1 MKYGYTIFYVEDVQ
15 KTVAFYE
22 KAFGFKIKFITP
34 ENDYGELIS
43 GETTLSFASHELG
56 KANFG
61 RDFQLASIREK
72 AYTMEIAFVTENITE
87 DFDKAI
93 EAGALEFKGIEEKP
107 WGQKV
112 GYLKD
117 HNGIIIEICTPI
129 SYQES

>member
-1 MKYGYTIFYVEDVQ
+1 MKFGYTIFYVKDVQ
-15 KTVAFYE
+15 KTLELYE

-43 GETTLSFASHELG
+43 GETTLSFASQELG

-61 RDFQLASIREK
+61 SDFQPASIKEQP
-72 AYTMEIAFVTENITE
+72 YSMEIAFVTENIKE
-87 DFDKAI
+87 DFNKAI
-93 EAGALEFKGIEEKP
+93 AAGALEYKGIEEKP

-117 HNGIIIEICTPI
+117 HNGIIIEICTAI
-129 SYQES
+129 TGQ